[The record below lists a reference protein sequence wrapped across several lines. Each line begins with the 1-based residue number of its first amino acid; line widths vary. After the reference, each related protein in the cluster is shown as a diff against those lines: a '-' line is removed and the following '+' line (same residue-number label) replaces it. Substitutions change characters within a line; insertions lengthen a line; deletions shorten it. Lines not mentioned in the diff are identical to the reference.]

1 MITLISTRYLV
12 VREYKAK
19 LTAAFFGRHR
29 AEPRGLGP
37 MSLAGA
43 SSLLSQHVGGIYYIN
58 LDRRPKR
65 RHALEEQFG
74 RSRLLSALGRP
85 RRVVGIDGRTL
96 PLRELVENGTLTGRA
111 LERDADGTN
120 GQTTLGDERLT
131 RGAAGLALTYLQLW
145 RRIAHE
151 RLPVLVFEDDAQ
163 LHPQFDARLAELRFS
178 PATPDTDRS
187 KLALS

>member
-1 MITLISTRYLV
+1 
-12 VREYKAK
+12 
-19 LTAAFFGRHR
+19 
-29 AEPRGLGP
+29 

-96 PLRELVENGTLTGRA
+96 PLRELVENGDIVVPLVSTNDNFSDCFTKA
-111 LERDADGTN
+111 LK
-120 GQTTLGDERLT
+120 
-131 RGAAGLALTYLQLW
+131 
-145 RRIAHE
+145 
-151 RLPVLVFEDDAQ
+151 P
-163 LHPQFDARLAELRFS
+163 
-178 PATPDTDRS
+178 PAFYTFRNHIM
-187 KLALS
+187 